1 MSKTGQDAARSSILY
16 LPSGFLMERRNAVC
30 VVEDRSVGE
39 EGGTIVGCVGVVSA
53 QAVPEVYVGSSE
65 LLLIRLKLLCVDLL
79 HI

>member
-1 MSKTGQDAARSSILY
+1 MSKTGQDAARSSTLY
-16 LPSGFLMERRNAVC
+16 LLSGFLMERQNVVC
-30 VVEDRSVGE
+30 VAEGRLVGE

-65 LLLIRLKLLCVDLL
+65 SLLIRLKLLCVDLL

>member
-1 MSKTGQDAARSSILY
+1 
-16 LPSGFLMERRNAVC
+16 MERRNAVC

-39 EGGTIVGCVGVVSA
+39 EGGTIVGCVGVVSV

-65 LLLIRLKLLCVDLL
+65 LLLIRLKLLCIDLL